1 MPALFLLLAIL
12 GAVVVGDL
20 VLENPSAGEV
30 TLFHHPIAGATQGQ
44 LLAAAAALGVVVA
57 LLLAA
62 CVRAAGARR
71 SHRMQPRPAGPDAQ
85 GQAAGVAR
93 EDVGLLAG
101 LEDHDATIAQRDEQ
115 AHPADPEPDRVAE
128 QPEAPHSAVIPEPAE
143 PPAEPLYE
151 QSKRAAR
158 LRNDPDLWS
167 PPTDND
173 AP

>member
-20 VLENPSAGEV
+20 VVENPSGGEV
-30 TLFHHPIAGATQGQ
+30 TVFHHTIAGATEGH
-44 LLAAAAALGVVVA
+44 LLAAAAALGAVVA

-62 CVRAAGARR
+62 CVRAASTRR
-71 SHRMQPRPAGPDAQ
+71 SRPTTPRPAGRDSQ
-85 GQAAGVAR
+85 GPGAAVGR
-93 EDVGLLAG
+93 EDVSLLELA
-101 LEDHDATIAQRDEQ
+101 DRDATMPEVDEEGR
-115 AHPADPEPDRVAE
+115 PADLEADRVAE
-128 QPEAPHSAVIPEPAE
+128 QPEEHHGAVIPEPAE
-143 PPAEPLYE
+143 QPAEPLYE

>member
-1 MPALFLLLAIL
+1 MPALFLLLAII

-44 LLAAAAALGVVVA
+44 LLATAAALGIVVA

-62 CVRAAGARR
+62 AVRSAGARR
-71 SHRMQPRPAGPDAQ
+71 SRRTQPRPAGRDAQ
-85 GQAAGVAR
+85 GQAAGFAR
-93 EDVGLLAG
+93 EDVGLLEELA
-101 LEDHDATIAQRDEQ
+101 EHDATIDQLDEQ
-115 AHPADPEPDRVAE
+115 AHPADEEPDRVAE
-128 QPEAPHSAVIPEPAE
+128 QPEDPHSAVVPEPAE
-143 PPAEPLYE
+143 RPAEPLYE

-173 AP
+173 TP